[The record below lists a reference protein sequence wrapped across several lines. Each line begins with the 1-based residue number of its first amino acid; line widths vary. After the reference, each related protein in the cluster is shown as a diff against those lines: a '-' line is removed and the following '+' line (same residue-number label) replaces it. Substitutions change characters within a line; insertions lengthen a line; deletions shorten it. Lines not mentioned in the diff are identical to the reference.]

1 MDKFD
6 LFCIYFDNCWEDVGK
21 SIFDFVYL
29 IKQSKIQTMARIKLL
44 LKSKNNPASIYIR
57 LSDGRNIDVM
67 AKTNYSINPSDWSAI
82 KQEPKDLKDIDNANL
97 NSDLTT
103 LKSELLKYY
112 NKKNSNTEI
121 NTQWLKDFV
130 NPPQVAEKHPDKLV
144 DYIDTF
150 IEFKK
155 ADVKSSTITK
165 CNGIKQLLKRY
176 QKHTKSVLYVRDIDA
191 KFKMDFEK
199 YCVSVGYAPN
209 TTARNIR
216 FVKTFCRHA
225 KANGVE
231 THYQLDSIKAK
242 YHKVEN
248 IYLDEKEIAAI
259 EKLNSKDL
267 TDGLENARDWLLISC
282 YCGQRVSDFLRFDKS
297 MIRYEKNKS
306 GELKPLIEFTQVKTE
321 KIMTIPLHKKIM
333 EILKKYDGN
342 FPRKISDQRY
352 NEHIKKVCK
361 AAKIEEL
368 INGVKFDPVTK
379 KKVEKLYEKCELVSS
394 HIGRRSFA
402 SNNYGIIPTSFLMY
416 ITGHTTEGMFLTYI
430 GKSNKDIAMELT
442 NYF

>member
-1 MDKFD
+1 MAS
-6 LFCIYFDNCWEDVGK
+6 IYL
-21 SIFDFVYL
+21 L
-29 IKQSKIQTMARIKLL
+29 IQSK
-44 LKSKNNPASIYIR
+44 KSPAVIYIR
-57 LSDGRNIDVM
+57 LRDGRTLDIK
-67 AKTNYSINPSDWSAI
+67 AKTNYHIDPINWDEVEQRPTKKA
-82 KQEPKDLKDIDNANL
+82 LKDIHIANL
-97 NSDLTT
+97 DTDLAT
-103 LKSELLKYY
+103 LKTDLLKEY
-112 NKKNSNTEI
+112 NNSKGKKVVDAD
-121 NTQWLKDFV
+121 WLRNFI
-130 NPPQVAEKHPDKLV
+130 NPPQEQEKHPDKLV

-155 ADVKSSTITK
+155 ADVKSSTVTK
-165 CNGIKQLLKRY
+165 CNVIKHLLMRY
-176 QKHTKSVLYVRDIDA
+176 EKETKTTLYIRDIDA

-199 YCVSVGYAPN
+199 YCIKVGYAPN

-216 FVKTFCRHA
+216 FIKTFCRHA

-259 EKLNSKDL
+259 EKIESKKL
-267 TDGLENARDWLLISC
+267 TEGLENARDWLLISC

-297 MIRYEKNKS
+297 MIRYEKNKA

-321 KIMTIPLHKKIM
+321 KIMTIPLHKKII
-333 EILKKYDGN
+333 EIMKKYDGN
-342 FPRKISDQRY
+342 FPRKISDQKY
-352 NEHIKKVCK
+352 NEHIKKVCE
-361 AAKIEEL
+361 AAEINQPTHGTLFDHKIKE
-368 INGVKFDPVTK
+368 KVTK
-379 KKVEKLYEKCELVSS
+379 DYPKHLMVSS

-402 SNNYGIIPTSFLMY
+402 TNNYGKIPTSFLMY
-416 ITGHTTEGMFLTYI
+416 ITGHTTEAMFLTYI

>member
-1 MDKFD
+1 MAS
-6 LFCIYFDNCWEDVGK
+6 IYL
-21 SIFDFVYL
+21 L
-29 IKQSKIQTMARIKLL
+29 IQSK
-44 LKSKNNPASIYIR
+44 KSPAVIYIR
-57 LSDGRNIDVM
+57 LRDGRTLDIK
-67 AKTNYSINPSDWSAI
+67 AKTNYHIDPINWDDAEQRPTKKA
-82 KQEPKDLKDIDNANL
+82 LKDIHIANL
-97 NSDLTT
+97 DTDLAT
-103 LKSELLKYY
+103 LKTDLLKEY
-112 NKKNSNTEI
+112 NNSKGKKVVDAD
-121 NTQWLKDFV
+121 WLRNFI
-130 NPPQVAEKHPDKLV
+130 NPPQEQEKHPDKLV

-155 ADVKSSTITK
+155 ADVKSSTVTK
-165 CNGIKQLLKRY
+165 CNVIKHLLMRY
-176 QKHTKSVLYVRDIDA
+176 EKETKTTLYIRDIDA

-199 YCVSVGYAPN
+199 YCIKVGYAPN

-216 FVKTFCRHA
+216 FIKTFCRHA

-259 EKLNSKDL
+259 EKIESKKL
-267 TDGLENARDWLLISC
+267 TEGLENARDWLLISC

-297 MIRYEKNKS
+297 MIRYEKNKA

-321 KIMTIPLHKKIM
+321 KIMTIPLHKKII
-333 EILKKYDGN
+333 EIMKKYDGN
-342 FPRKISDQRY
+342 FPRKISDQKY
-352 NEHIKKVCK
+352 NEHIKKVCE
-361 AAKIEEL
+361 AAEINQPTHGTLFDHKIKE
-368 INGVKFDPVTK
+368 KVTK
-379 KKVEKLYEKCELVSS
+379 DYPKHLMVSS

-402 SNNYGIIPTSFLMY
+402 SNNYGKIPTSFLMY
-416 ITGHTTEGMFLTYI
+416 ITGHTTEAMFLTYI

>member
-1 MDKFD
+1 MAS
-6 LFCIYFDNCWEDVGK
+6 IY
-21 SIFDFVYL
+21 L
-29 IKQSKIQTMARIKLL
+29 LLQSK
-44 LKSKNNPASIYIR
+44 KSPAVIYIR
-57 LSDGRNIDVM
+57 LRDGRTLDIK
-67 AKTNYSINPSDWSAI
+67 AKTNYHIDPINWDEVEQRPTKKA
-82 KQEPKDLKDIDNANL
+82 LKDIHIANL
-97 NSDLTT
+97 DTDLAT
-103 LKSELLKYY
+103 LKTDLLKEY
-112 NKKNSNTEI
+112 NNSKGKKVVDAD
-121 NTQWLKDFV
+121 WLRNFI
-130 NPPQVAEKHPDKLV
+130 NPPQEQEKHPDKLV

-155 ADVKSSTITK
+155 ADVKSSTVTK
-165 CNGIKQLLKRY
+165 CNVIKHLLMRY
-176 QKHTKSVLYVRDIDA
+176 EKETKTTLYIRDIDA

-199 YCVSVGYAPN
+199 YCIKVGYAPN

-216 FVKTFCRHA
+216 FIKTFCRHA

-259 EKLNSKDL
+259 EKIESKKL
-267 TDGLENARDWLLISC
+267 TEGLENARDWLLISC

-297 MIRYEKNKS
+297 MIRYEKNKA

-321 KIMTIPLHKKIM
+321 KIMTIPLHKKII
-333 EILKKYDGN
+333 EIMKKYDGN
-342 FPRKISDQRY
+342 FPRKISDQKY
-352 NEHIKKVCK
+352 NEHIKKVCE
-361 AAKIEEL
+361 AAEINQPTHGTLFDHKIRE
-368 INGVKFDPVTK
+368 KVTK
-379 KKVEKLYEKCELVSS
+379 DYPKHLMVSS

-402 SNNYGIIPTSFLMY
+402 SNNYGKIPTSFLMY
-416 ITGHTTEGMFLTYI
+416 ITGHTTEAMFLTYI

>member
-1 MDKFD
+1 MAS
-6 LFCIYFDNCWEDVGK
+6 IY
-21 SIFDFVYL
+21 L
-29 IKQSKIQTMARIKLL
+29 LLQSK
-44 LKSKNNPASIYIR
+44 KSPAVIYIR
-57 LSDGRNIDVM
+57 LRDGRTLDIK
-67 AKTNYSINPSDWSAI
+67 AKTNYHIDPINWDEVEQRPTKKA
-82 KQEPKDLKDIDNANL
+82 LKDIHIANL
-97 NSDLTT
+97 DTDLAT
-103 LKSELLKYY
+103 LKTDLLKEY
-112 NKKNSNTEI
+112 NNSKGKKVVDAD
-121 NTQWLKDFV
+121 WLRNFI
-130 NPPQVAEKHPDKLV
+130 NPPQEQEKHPDKLV

-155 ADVKSSTITK
+155 ADVKSSTVTK
-165 CNGIKQLLKRY
+165 CNVIKHLLMRY
-176 QKHTKSVLYVRDIDA
+176 EKETKTTLYIRDIDA

-199 YCVSVGYAPN
+199 YCIKVGYAPN

-216 FVKTFCRHA
+216 FIKTFCRHA

-248 IYLDEKEIAAI
+248 IYLDEKEIAEI
-259 EKLNSKDL
+259 EKLKSKDL

-297 MIRYEKNKS
+297 MIRYEKNKA

-321 KIMTIPLHKKIM
+321 KIMTIPLHKKII
-333 EILKKYDGN
+333 EIMKKYDGN
-342 FPRKISDQRY
+342 FPRKISDQKY
-352 NEHIKKVCK
+352 NEHIKKVCE
-361 AAKIEEL
+361 AAEINQPTNGTLFDHKTKTKI
-368 INGVKFDPVTK
+368 TK
-379 KKVEKLYEKCELVSS
+379 DYPKHLLVSS

-402 SNNYGIIPTSFLMY
+402 TNNYGKIPTSFLMY
-416 ITGHTTEGMFLTYI
+416 ITGHTTEAMFLTYI

>member
-1 MDKFD
+1 MAS
-6 LFCIYFDNCWEDVGK
+6 IY
-21 SIFDFVYL
+21 L
-29 IKQSKIQTMARIKLL
+29 LLQSK
-44 LKSKNNPASIYIR
+44 KSPAVIYIR
-57 LSDGRNIDVM
+57 LRDGRTLDIK
-67 AKTNYSINPSDWSAI
+67 AKTNYHIDPINWDDAEQRPTKKA
-82 KQEPKDLKDIDNANL
+82 LKDIDIANL
-97 NSDLTT
+97 DTDLST
-103 LKSELLKYY
+103 LKNDLLKEY
-112 NKKNSNTEI
+112 NRSKGVKVVNA
-121 NTQWLKDFV
+121 QWLKDFV
-130 NPPQVAEKHPDKLV
+130 NPPQEQEKHPDKLV

-155 ADVKSSTITK
+155 ADVKSSTVTK
-165 CNGIKQLLKRY
+165 CNVIKHLLMRY
-176 QKHTKSVLYVRDIDA
+176 EKETKTTLYIRDIDA

-199 YCVSVGYAPN
+199 YCISVGYAPN

-216 FVKTFCRHA
+216 FIKTFCRHA

-248 IYLDEKEIAAI
+248 IYLDEKEIAEI
-259 EKLNSKDL
+259 EKLKSKDL

-297 MIRYEKNKS
+297 MIRYEKNKA
-306 GELKPLIEFTQVKTE
+306 GELKPLIEFTQVKTS
-321 KIMTIPLHKKIM
+321 KIMTIPLHSKIIKIM
-333 EILKKYDGN
+333 EKYDGN

-352 NEHIKKVCK
+352 NKHIKKVCEK
-361 AAKIEEL
+361 ANINTPTNGTLYDHNLKEKI
-368 INGVKFDPVTK
+368 K
-379 KKVEKLYEKCELVSS
+379 KDYPKWMLVSS

-402 SNNYGIIPTSFLMY
+402 TNNYGKIPTSFLMY
-416 ITGHTTEGMFLTYI
+416 ITGHSTEAMFLTYI